1 MERKDFQNEMEYFNR
16 VEGIIRSK
24 LEKLYEDSPLLRE
37 RVRQERKEMWEDN
50 RHLIRDFDDVVFL
63 NTQEAIVNLAE
74 KQVEWNSLEIQ
85 RLTKMEKSPYFGRVD
100 FEDSLTGEADS
111 VYIGIYSL
119 VKEESQDIVV
129 VDWRAPI
136 SSMFYQFDVGPAWYQ
151 VRDYRNEV
159 EITGKRQYKIED
171 GHFLSM
177 YDTDSSMYDDILGE
191 VLSKHAD
198 HSLKVIIGSIQKEQN
213 QAIRCDTKRSCLIY
227 GLAGSGKTSI
237 GLHRLAYV
245 LYCNRDTIKSEN
257 ILILSNNSI
266 FASYIST
273 ILPDLGEKPAQ
284 TRVFADLLEAS
295 MERGM
300 EIEDYYSQLKA
311 MESGFSEERIKWMK
325 IKYSAG
331 LLQYCIDYFASF
343 PFRIPEIRYRGDI
356 AASAQGVQES
366 SQEMQ
371 TSPQGMQVTRQD
383 MQVALQET
391 QESSQ
396 EKLVSSQEK
405 QVSLQE
411 KLVSSQ
417 KKQVPPQEK
426 QESSQETQVSP
437 QETLVSPDLILTK
450 LNAGHF
456 QDFQSRYERLKFLVR
471 KSIEDFFV
479 LHKEEICD
487 EILENREDVLSVQEA
502 RLLYKKMM
510 NEYIQ
515 SALEEI
521 KRMNKLEP
529 GKQMLEVFTNYLS
542 RAGRGDEKTGQGDGK
557 AGREDR
563 KARQG
568 DEGAARCSQE
578 TVRADDEALK
588 LSCSLERGRL
598 LYEDAILYLLIKVLM
613 GKVAPFPDIYH
624 TVIDESQD
632 YSLPQLYIMK
642 RLFPRST
649 FTLLGDIYQTVNSV
663 TTIQQYTDYES
674 IFGEGLIQIRL
685 RKCYRSSSDI
695 NALAFRLIER
705 EGQPVTES
713 YSYFK
718 RAVRKPQYVVSRDR
732 FSCLVPILERLEQY
746 RSVAVIVN
754 SDEEALAVK
763 SFLEKEKEKE
773 AQLIISPEDEM
784 RDRLVILPLFL
795 AKGLEFDA
803 VVLFGCIEANE
814 RNPHFRRKVYLGCT
828 RALHELYFVEGKALP
843 DSLKDCAPYM
853 EMADRSGEELIFSE
867 K

>member
-213 QAIRCDTKRSCLIY
+213 LAIRCDTKRSCLIY

-311 MESGFSEERIKWMK
+311 MESGFSDERIKWMK
-325 IKYSAG
+325 IKYSAE

-343 PFRIPEIRYRGDI
+343 PFRIPEIRYRGEI
-356 AASAQGVQES
+356 AASPE
-366 SQEMQ
+366 
-371 TSPQGMQVTRQD
+371 
-383 MQVALQET
+383 
-391 QESSQ
+391 
-396 EKLVSSQEK
+396 
-405 QVSLQE
+405 
-411 KLVSSQ
+411 
-417 KKQVPPQEK
+417 
-426 QESSQETQVSP
+426 ETQVSP
-437 QETLVSPDLILTK
+437 KETLVSPDLILAK
-450 LNAGHF
+450 LNAEHF
-456 QDFQSRYERLKFLVR
+456 PDFQSRYERLKFLVR

-479 LHKEEICD
+479 LHKEEICG
-487 EILENREDVLSVQEA
+487 EILESREDVLSVQEA
-502 RLLYKKMM
+502 RLLYKKVM

-521 KRMNKLEP
+521 KRMNRLEP
-529 GKQMLEVFTNYLS
+529 GKQMIEVFTNYLC
-542 RAGRGDEKTGQGDGK
+542 RTVQGYEKTVQGDGKNGREDEKTGREDGK

-578 TVRADDEALK
+578 TVRADDEALR

-598 LYEDAILYLLIKVLM
+598 LYEDAVLYFLIKILM
-613 GKVAPFPDIYH
+613 GEIAPFPNIYH

-632 YSLPQLYIMK
+632 YSLLQLCIMK

-663 TTIQQYTDYES
+663 TTIQQYADYER

-695 NALAFRLIER
+695 NALAFRLIEQ

-732 FSCLVPILERLEQY
+732 FSCLAPILERLEQY

-763 SFLEKEKEKE
+763 SFLEKEKAKE